1 MSKQTQYIKDWL
13 ISNLEALEVKKVT
26 YEYHE
31 YSNTHCLLFQPEV
44 ESLNDEQQLLFVKF
58 ISNFE
63 NTFIDESILL
73 LDKHSLT
80 QIDSG
85 KVLYERKEEI
95 FSVCDDFYFPIS
107 EQYLNDYTYNQGN
120 AFYKYHKE
128 IIENKWLSPK
138 TKYKLKNIES
148 GIDFSPSIFF
158 EIKDIVVEMDN
169 SVYSENVSYSLA
181 A

>member
-1 MSKQTQYIKDWL
+1 M
-13 ISNLEALEVKKVT
+13 
-26 YEYHE
+26 
-31 YSNTHCLLFQPEV
+31 
-44 ESLNDEQQLLFVKF
+44 
-58 ISNFE
+58 
-63 NTFIDESILL
+63 L

-80 QIDSG
+80 QIDSV